1 MYGKPDELFLF
12 RFDGILPSI
21 PYVTED
27 FHFTTCVVLHN
38 QLSLMM
44 CFVFI
49 KCRCLKGT
57 SVLETNSR

>member
-38 QLSLMM
+38 QPSLMM
-44 CFVFI
+44 CFQCFPPS
-49 KCRCLKGT
+49 
-57 SVLETNSR
+57 SVDAYKSS

>member
-44 CFVFI
+44 CVVFI
-49 KCRCLKGT
+49 KCR
-57 SVLETNSR
+57 